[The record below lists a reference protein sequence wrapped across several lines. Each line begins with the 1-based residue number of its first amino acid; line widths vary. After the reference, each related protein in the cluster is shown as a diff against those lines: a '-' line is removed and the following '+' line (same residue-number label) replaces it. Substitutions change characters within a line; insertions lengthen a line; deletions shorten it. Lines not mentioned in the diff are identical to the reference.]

1 MDDQHSEGAAR
12 RMVQA
17 ISTLHQQA
25 TSSTKRAAAN
35 AWLESFEQSAVAW
48 QVCIELLQGTG
59 QPYPA
64 LLYAA
69 HTLRNKIR
77 KQTQSLASGSL
88 PALRDS
94 LANGINRHSAEL
106 QPVSL
111 QLCIAM
117 SALVLQWTE
126 WVDVLQYLGCRLT
139 ASNMLMLLEYLP
151 QEPSDP
157 VYGKILSG
165 SSAYEWEAQS
175 QYRVRPW
182 SQEVITWL
190 TQVKLEELAPSA
202 SQAQCRQLNCFAAWV
217 RLGAIFEA
225 ETHHLDQL
233 IGLAFQLTTSGNK
246 DEFQAGS
253 NTVLDVLEYSA
264 EELHLRLMPLMPQIP
279 QAAAQAATS
288 RDMDRAERL
297 CMVFTQF
304 CDYNVS
310 TLGSPSDLG
319 NKLRN
324 GLLQAALIP
333 AYLDAEPTSGAPVA
347 VGPLATCQYLAEHLQ
362 TPLKHNSGDMLG
374 PQDTRAFFL
383 QLLHGL
389 LTNLQ
394 STQQHEQEQVTESPL
409 REACKDVLA
418 AVCQLLG
425 PEQFLQT
432 VLQPVGG
439 LTDHAASVE
448 PKVLEAVLV
457 AIVAAA
463 EVISSSIEGA
473 EGADGPQD
481 ETAAQRIAN
490 TILQLLLHLS
500 SWSSS
505 LGQCAARIQLVELE
519 VMQTL
524 APALMHHLAATGGQA
539 QDLMNFVLNKTG
551 QLLQGHKADTVVS
564 MSAARAIVQVC
575 EVAETHNMPMPVSTL
590 DGLLQLI
597 QQATTC
603 DVEQEL
609 AVALALCLS
618 CIPIR
623 PPASPN
629 RQHYVSGLL
638 QSLPTYL
645 QQLAP
650 QHSAQLSSDQAVSVS
665 AAAASSSL
673 QHARTLMMFMQSWR
687 DTQHCHDQPH
697 QSLNPAAEAFV
708 SCWPLVEQALSS
720 HATPVAVKDRIA
732 SCCTAAI
739 RVHLSC
745 SLPVLPGMLQA
756 AAGAVATGSSSAH
769 LWTAPLAAAIDQLEG
784 QQLNHLS
791 RPLLEALSI
800 IDKSAPAQSLVDRAG
815 GDTNPDFAISVLNLT
830 ITVARNAIKLQAGN
844 GASSSLPLL
853 DSGLYRA
860 AACAACNH
868 KDVASCSL
876 TCMSSILEASS
887 SSSFQSGE
895 QMVYRAG
902 QSIVQG
908 LLTALL
914 AVSALARV
922 HKVCNI
928 IVEMTGLSYPG
939 GQTPDSCIAGW
950 LHTSIQQ
957 LPSGLMETQEQ
968 VRFASECSTLVQSV
982 VAERKQS
989 IYAGS
994 PGTANNKT
1002 LQSSTVFRHLKK
1014 CIRDFAECHQ
1024 HDVV

>member
-394 STQQHEQEQVTESPL
+394 STQQHEQEQ
-409 REACKDVLA
+409 
-418 AVCQLLG
+418 
-425 PEQFLQT
+425 
-432 VLQPVGG
+432 PVGG

-745 SLPVLPGMLQA
+745 SLPVLP
-756 AAGAVATGSSSAH
+756 
-769 LWTAPLAAAIDQLEG
+769 AIDQLEG

-968 VRFASECSTLVQSV
+968 VRQPRHCQQQNTAKQHSV
-982 VAERKQS
+982 
-989 IYAGS
+989 
-994 PGTANNKT
+994 
-1002 LQSSTVFRHLKK
+1002 
-1014 CIRDFAECHQ
+1014 
-1024 HDVV
+1024 